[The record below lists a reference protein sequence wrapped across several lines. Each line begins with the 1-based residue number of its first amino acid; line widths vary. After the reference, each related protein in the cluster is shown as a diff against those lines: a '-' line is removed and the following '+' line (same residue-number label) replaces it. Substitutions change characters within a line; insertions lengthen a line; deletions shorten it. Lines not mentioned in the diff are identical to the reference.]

1 MISHTTVNKNLR
13 LAVLLPDGVGFRNFV
28 FGPFLREAVA
38 EAEVH
43 LFQLR
48 DEQRLPD
55 LASSVTDRLFWHK
68 LIPFTERP
76 APFILRQTL
85 MSAYMHW
92 VNTPPMHLALNRT
105 FGGSLR
111 RRAAMSLSR
120 WMGKAA
126 ASPTRMDWV
135 DRAHRATL
143 SRSEEVAHYRRVFSE
158 IKPDVIFSSN
168 QGPLFILAP
177 ILAAQQLGI
186 PTATF
191 IFSWDNLSSKGRI
204 LAPFDHFLLWS
215 DQMRREL
222 HRFYPS
228 VQRER
233 THVIGTP
240 QFDPYAD
247 KSLLWS
253 RAEFS
258 RRIGADPARKIIC
271 YSGGD
276 EETSKAD
283 PYHVRA
289 LMELIRSGKIEGRPQ
304 VLLRPAPID
313 RGSRYEGVRR
323 DFLELIYAQPEWI
336 HHESAFDGFY
346 GLMPSSEDVRFLCN
360 LTHHADLNVNFAS
373 TMTLDFA
380 IHDKPVINVVFEVTT
395 PPLFGTSMWEFVRG
409 FEHYDPVVELGA
421 ARFAHTVDQ
430 LAEHVN
436 AYLADPSLDR
446 EGRRQFVELEV
457 GAPIGESSNRIVQ
470 VLEAIGRGSTPMVS
484 DRRAIPA

>member
-1 MISHTTVNKNLR
+1 MTAEKDLT

-28 FGPFLREAVA
+28 FGPFLKEASA
-38 EAEVH
+38 NANVH
-43 LFQLR
+43 IFQMSK
-48 DEQRLPD
+48 ELPQ
-55 LASSVTDRLFWHK
+55 LGPELGKRIHWHK
-68 LIPFTERP
+68 LLPFPEKP
-76 APFILRQTL
+76 LPFILRQTL

-92 VNTPPMHLALNRT
+92 VDTPPMHLALKRT
-105 FGGSLR
+105 FGGSLG

-120 WMGKAA
+120 WIGKAV

-135 DRAHRATL
+135 DWAHRATL
-143 SRSEEVAHYRRVFSE
+143 SRSAEVAHFKRVFSE
-158 IKPDVIFSSN
+158 IKPDVIFCSN
-168 QGPLFILAP
+168 QSPLFVIAP
-177 ILAAQQLGI
+177 VLAAQQLGI

-222 HRFYPS
+222 HRFYPR
-228 VQRER
+228 VRRER

-253 RAEFS
+253 RAEFC

-289 LMELIRSGKIEGRPQ
+289 LMELIRAGEVEDSPQ

-313 RGSRYEGVRR
+313 PGKRYEAVRKE
-323 DFLELIYAQPEWI
+323 FPELLYAQPRWV
-336 HHESAFDGFY
+336 HHESAYGGFY
-346 GLMPSSEDVRFLCN
+346 GLMPTADDVKFLCN
-360 LTHHADLNVNFAS
+360 LTHHADLNINFAS

-395 PPLFGTSMWEFVRG
+395 PPLFGTTMWEFVRG
-409 FEHYDPVVELGA
+409 FEHYNPVVEFGA
-421 ARFAHTVDQ
+421 ARFAHTADE

-436 AYLADPSLDR
+436 AYLANPSLDR
-446 EGRRQFVELEV
+446 ENRKRFVDLEV
-457 GAPIGESSNRIVQ
+457 GAPIGESSYRIVQ
-470 VLEAIGRGSTPMVS
+470 ALEAIGRGVVPMVS
-484 DRRAIPA
+484 ARRAIPA